1 MLKTVSSITNAIGA
15 LNFKGTW
22 NASTN
27 TPTLADGTGAKGD
40 YYVVSTA
47 GTQTF
52 DGILLFFG
60 AGDWIVYNGAVWQRV
75 EGGSDGNFSN
85 VTLNSTDAG
94 ATAGPLLDLYR
105 NSASPAASD
114 TIGEIEFNGKDSAG
128 NKQQYALIH
137 GSILSPTST
146 TEQGQ
151 IHFETATAGASTE
164 KMIIGTTNLVINEI
178 GAVFNVRIEGDTD
191 ANLFY
196 TDATNDKVGIGTA
209 SPAEKLD
216 VVGKIK
222 VSDNIVIGTDGKGI
236 DFSATPGTGT
246 SELLDDYEEGT
257 FTATLTAATTPP
269 NTPPTVTGY
278 YTKIG
283 EVVNV
288 RFWFNSV
295 DTTGGV
301 GFMIV
306 TGLPFTCRNNG
317 NNGRVIGDVLSF
329 GLSVPNKYNSAFLDS
344 NTTTLY
350 FISTADDA
358 AFTDVLMT
366 AGSGKYLAVNIT
378 YTTAS

>member
-15 LNFKGTW
+15 LNYKGTW

-128 NKQQYALIH
+128 NKQQYALIN

-151 IHFETATAGASTE
+151 LHFETATAGALTE
-164 KMIIGTTNLVINEI
+164 KMIIGTNNLVINEI

-191 ANLFY
+191 ANLFT
-196 TDATNDKVGIGTA
+196 TDATNSRVGVGTV

-216 VVGKIK
+216 VVGNIK
-222 VSDNIVIGTDGKGI
+222 LSGNVVLASGQGI
-236 DFSATPGTGT
+236 DFSATSHPAGMT
-246 SELLDDYEEGT
+246 SELLADYEEGT
-257 FTATLTAATTPP
+257 WTPNQGAGLTVVGAFSSSGTYTKVGRQVTINGSVAGATSIAGASGGTICTNLPFAVSNAISPAAAAGSVGIANVNQGSTLIAFSTTIYLSSAITACAGI
-269 NTPPTVTGY
+269 NFTVT
-278 YTKIG
+278 
-283 EVVNV
+283 
-288 RFWFNSV
+288 
-295 DTTGGV
+295 
-301 GFMIV
+301 
-306 TGLPFTCRNNG
+306 
-317 NNGRVIGDVLSF
+317 
-329 GLSVPNKYNSAFLDS
+329 
-344 NTTTLY
+344 Y
-350 FISTADDA
+350 FA
-358 AFTDVLMT
+358 
-366 AGSGKYLAVNIT
+366 
-378 YTTAS
+378 

>member
-15 LNFKGTW
+15 LNYKGTW
-22 NASTN
+22 NAATN

-191 ANLFY
+191 ANLFC
-196 TDATNDKVGIGTA
+196 TDATNSRVGVGTI

-222 VSDNIVIGTDGKGI
+222 VSDNIVIGTSGKGI
-236 DFSATPGTGT
+236 DFSATAGTGT
-246 SELLDDYEEGT
+246 SELLADYEEGT
-257 FTATLTAATTPP
+257 WTPADGSGAGLTLSLAGTA
-269 NTPPTVTGY
+269 NY
-278 YTKIG
+278 IK
-283 EVVNV
+283 
-288 RFWFNSV
+288 
-295 DTTGGV
+295 V
-301 GFMIV
+301 GKIV
-306 TGLPFTCRNNG
+306 TVQALINYPSTASASGAVISGLPFAANG
-317 NNGRVIGDVLSF
+317 ST
-329 GLSVPNKYNSAFLDS
+329 YAQS
-344 NTTTLY
+344 NV
-350 FISTADDA
+350 
-358 AFTDVLMT
+358 FTDSGFTFNTYLPASNSSFDFRTNLNSGITNANLSLKFVL
-366 AGSGKYLAVNIT
+366 IT
-378 YTTAS
+378 LIYQST